1 MILSIDV
8 GIRNLAMCLLN
19 ETNNLV
25 EEWDVSGVPPEHKD
39 GIYVSLRKHLDERP
53 WVLTAQTILIE
64 KQPDRNKKTTRSP
77 MLRDLGSRSISK
89 ERRLQLRDA
98 KSLFDQVPQ
107 MPTGWTHSSSQR
119 RKMIWQTLSFKLSV
133 LSIG

>member
-53 WVLTAQTILIE
+53 C
-64 KQPDRNKKTTRSP
+64 
-77 MLRDLGSRSISK
+77 
-89 ERRLQLRDA
+89 
-98 KSLFDQVPQ
+98 
-107 MPTGWTHSSSQR
+107 
-119 RKMIWQTLSFKLSV
+119 
-133 LSIG
+133 

>member
-39 GIYVSLRKHLDERP
+39 GIYVSLRNNPIVIRKWFL
-53 WVLTAQTILIE
+53 WCIF
-64 KQPDRNKKTTRSP
+64 S
-77 MLRDLGSRSISK
+77 
-89 ERRLQLRDA
+89 
-98 KSLFDQVPQ
+98 
-107 MPTGWTHSSSQR
+107 TH
-119 RKMIWQTLSFKLSV
+119 TLSLKIPKLK
-133 LSIG
+133 L